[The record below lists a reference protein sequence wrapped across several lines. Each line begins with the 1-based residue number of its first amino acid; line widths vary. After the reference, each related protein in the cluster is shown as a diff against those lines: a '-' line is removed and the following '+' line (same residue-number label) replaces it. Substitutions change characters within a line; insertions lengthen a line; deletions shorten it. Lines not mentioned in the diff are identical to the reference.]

1 MDDTYKFLAKNC
13 SNSELI
19 RHRNYFVRHPF
30 QFRRVLYTSCNWTVD
45 WAMNKTEI
53 ETKQRTIILENV
65 RSCYLYIER
74 DVRSGND
81 KKKE

>member
-1 MDDTYKFLAKNC
+1 
-13 SNSELI
+13 
-19 RHRNYFVRHPF
+19 
-30 QFRRVLYTSCNWTVD
+30 
-45 WAMNKTEI
+45 MNKTEI